1 MQQFNPPAL
10 QRAQEE
16 ADARQVA
23 AWLVKTFHQAKVN
36 RIASRDEND
45 WDGRRCCLSRAGR
58 RNSATG
64 CNDHRHL
71 AANQVPRQRWEL
83 IVVTQRPAK
92 IDLHI
97 LSIEIAEFAQPAL
110 ERDYDS
116 HGIVWRSTAEEPDH
130 RHRRLLRT
138 CRERPSSGRAAEQ
151 RDELAP
157 FQLVELHSVPS
168 QPGPDCRISDWQRS
182 VRK

>member
-1 MQQFNPPAL
+1 
-10 QRAQEE
+10 
-16 ADARQVA
+16 VA

-45 WDGRRCCLSRAGR
+45 WNGRRCCLSRAGR

-71 AANQVPRQRWEL
+71 AANQVPCQRWEL

-130 RHRRLLRT
+130 RHCRLLRA
-138 CRERPSSGRAAEQ
+138 CRERPRRRAAEQ
-151 RDELAP
+151 RDEFAP
-157 FQLVELHSVPS
+157 PIKKTIGHDAIPRGSAAGNLNASS
-168 QPGPDCRISDWQRS
+168 CSSTAR
-182 VRK
+182 